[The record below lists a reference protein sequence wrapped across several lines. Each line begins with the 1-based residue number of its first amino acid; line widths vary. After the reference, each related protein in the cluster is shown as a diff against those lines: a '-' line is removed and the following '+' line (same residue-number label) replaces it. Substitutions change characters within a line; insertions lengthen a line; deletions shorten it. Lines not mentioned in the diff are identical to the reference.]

1 MLGLPRIWPVRG
13 EPRARRR
20 RRGREMAT
28 GVVLVGFSMRVIFTG
43 VLRGCWGGWVRQCGS
58 GVACPREL
66 ELAGDGGWR
75 SKGKERGVARRMGLW
90 SYL

>member
-28 GVVLVGFSMRVIFTG
+28 GVVLVGFRARV
-43 VLRGCWGGWVRQCGS
+43 S
-58 GVACPREL
+58 
-66 ELAGDGGWR
+66 LAGVVGW
-75 SKGKERGVARRMGLW
+75 GNVGLGWPARV
-90 SYL
+90 S